1 MGDFYAPKQP
11 LAKHRSWPVL
21 MNQPCARQFSSKALP
36 CDHSGENATTFVQT
50 PTITTKPMNF
60 PQLFQWQH
68 LSRLP
73 SAWLLLVQLTILV
86 LAPLTNDSTTS
97 HAVSW
102 CLSALA
108 LLLLATIIRK
118 SPIYNGLGFF
128 FVILGLGLSSSVLL
142 GFDSPRVQV
151 AAHLVEA
158 VAYFY
163 GAAGLLMY
171 MFEDEYLTRDELFAA
186 AAVFTLL
193 AWGFAFLFSV
203 CQVWYPGSF
212 NAVATEPRT
221 WVELIFL
228 SFSILSG
235 TGLSDIVPL
244 TPAARVLVA
253 LQMFTGV
260 MYIALVVSRLVALQ
274 YIAHVPK
281 EKH

>member
-1 MGDFYAPKQP
+1 MPARLIIRGKMQQSSDSPPRLRQN
-11 LAKHRSWPVL
+11 L
-21 MNQPCARQFSSKALP
+21 MNFAQS
-36 CDHSGENATTFVQT
+36 
-50 PTITTKPMNF
+50 F
-60 PQLFQWQH
+60 PWQH

-73 SAWLLLVQLTILV
+73 SAWLLLVQLIILV
-86 LAPLTNDSTTS
+86 LLPLTNDSTAS

-108 LLLLATIIRK
+108 LLLVATIIRK
-118 SPIYNGLGFF
+118 SPIYNGFGFF

-142 GFDSPRVQV
+142 GFDSPSVQV
-151 AAHLVEA
+151 ATHLVEA

-212 NAVATEPRT
+212 NPVATEPRT

-228 SFSILSG
+228 SFSIQSG

-244 TPAARVLVA
+244 TPAARVLLA
-253 LQMFTGV
+253 LQMFSGV
-260 MYIALVVSRLVALQ
+260 MYIALVISRLIALQ
-274 YIAHVPK
+274 YIAHAPK
-281 EKH
+281 DKP

>member
-1 MGDFYAPKQP
+1 
-11 LAKHRSWPVL
+11 
-21 MNQPCARQFSSKALP
+21 
-36 CDHSGENATTFVQT
+36 
-50 PTITTKPMNF
+50 MNF
-60 PQLFQWQH
+60 AQSLKLQH

-73 SAWLLLVQLTILV
+73 SAWLLLVQLIILV
-86 LAPLTNDSTTS
+86 LLPLTNDSTAS

-108 LLLLATIIRK
+108 LLLLATIIRN
-118 SPIYNGLGFF
+118 SPIYTRLGLF
-128 FVILGLGLSSSVLL
+128 FVILGLALSTSVLL
-142 GFDSPRVQV
+142 GFDSPGVQV

-193 AWGFAFLFSV
+193 AWGFAFLFRV
-203 CQVWYPGSF
+203 CQMWYPGSF
-212 NAVATEPRT
+212 TAVAAEQRT

-228 SFSILSG
+228 SFSVQSG

-244 TPAARVLVA
+244 TPAARVLVS
-253 LQMFTGV
+253 LQMFSAV

-274 YIAHVPK
+274 YIAHGPK
-281 EKH
+281 DKH

>member
-1 MGDFYAPKQP
+1 
-11 LAKHRSWPVL
+11 
-21 MNQPCARQFSSKALP
+21 
-36 CDHSGENATTFVQT
+36 
-50 PTITTKPMNF
+50 MNF
-60 PQLFQWQH
+60 FRSLQWHH

-73 SAWLLLVQLTILV
+73 SAWLLLVQLSILI

-97 HAVSW
+97 HVVSW

-108 LLLLATIIRK
+108 LLLLATIIRN
-118 SPIYNGLGFF
+118 SPIFTGFGLF

-193 AWGFAFLFSV
+193 AWVLHSCSAFAK
-203 CQVWYPGSF
+203 C
-212 NAVATEPRT
+212 
-221 WVELIFL
+221 
-228 SFSILSG
+228 G
-235 TGLSDIVPL
+235 TQEVLTRWPL
-244 TPAARVLVA
+244 NHA
-253 LQMFTGV
+253 LGWN
-260 MYIALVVSRLVALQ
+260 
-274 YIAHVPK
+274 
-281 EKH
+281 

>member
-1 MGDFYAPKQP
+1 MNVT
-11 LAKHRSWPVL
+11 RS
-21 MNQPCARQFSSKALP
+21 
-36 CDHSGENATTFVQT
+36 
-50 PTITTKPMNF
+50 
-60 PQLFQWQH
+60 FQWQH

-73 SAWLLLVQLTILV
+73 SAWLLLVQLIILV
-86 LAPLTNDSTTS
+86 LSPLTNDSTTS

-108 LLLLATIIRK
+108 LLLLATIIRN
-118 SPIYNGLGFF
+118 SPIYSGLGLI
-128 FVILGLGLSSSVLL
+128 FVILALGLSSSVLL
-142 GFDSPRVQV
+142 GLDSPRVQV

-212 NAVATEPRT
+212 NAVATEQRT

-228 SFSILSG
+228 SFSIQSG

-253 LQMFTGV
+253 LQMFSGV

-281 EKH
+281 DKHQGP

>member
-1 MGDFYAPKQP
+1 MRWFA
-11 LAKHRSWPVL
+11 SSVSCTVL
-21 MNQPCARQFSSKALP
+21 WIS
-36 CDHSGENATTFVQT
+36 VQSCFLRWIGT
-50 PTITTKPMNF
+50 EF
-60 PQLFQWQH
+60 PG
-68 LSRLP
+68 RIRIE
-73 SAWLLLVQLTILV
+73 LLW
-86 LAPLTNDSTTS
+86 PLTNDSTTS

-108 LLLLATIIRK
+108 LLLATIIRN
-118 SPIYNGLGFF
+118 SPIYTGLGLI
-128 FVILGLGLSSSVLL
+128 FVILALGLSSSVLL

-171 MFEDEYLTRDELFAA
+171 MFEDEYLTQDELFAA

-212 NAVATEPRT
+212 NAVATEQRT

-228 SFSILSG
+228 SFSIQSG

-244 TPAARVLVA
+244 TPAARLLV
-253 LQMFTGV
+253 T
-260 MYIALVVSRLVALQ
+260 LQ

-281 EKH
+281 DKH

>member
-1 MGDFYAPKQP
+1 MN
-11 LAKHRSWPVL
+11 LAKVFRWH
-21 MNQPCARQFSSKALP
+21 
-36 CDHSGENATTFVQT
+36 
-50 PTITTKPMNF
+50 
-60 PQLFQWQH
+60 H
-68 LSRLP
+68 LSSIP
-73 SAWLLLVQLTILV
+73 SAWLLLVQLLILI
-86 LAPLTNDSTTS
+86 LAPLTNESLAS

-108 LLLLATIIRK
+108 LLLLATIIRN
-118 SPIYNGLGFF
+118 SPIFTGFGLA
-128 FVILGLGLSSSVLL
+128 FVILGLALSSGFLF

-193 AWGFAFLFSV
+193 AWGFAFLYSV

-212 NAVATEPRT
+212 NPVASGPRS
-221 WVELIFL
+221 WLELIFL
-228 SFSILSG
+228 SFSIQSG

-244 TPAARVLVA
+244 SPAARVLAA
-253 LQMFTGV
+253 LQMFSGV
-260 MYIALVVSRLVALQ
+260 MYLALVVSRLVALQ

-281 EKH
+281 DKST

>member
-1 MGDFYAPKQP
+1 MQP
-11 LAKHRSWPVL
+11 VKS
-21 MNQPCARQFSSKALP
+21 
-36 CDHSGENATTFVQT
+36 
-50 PTITTKPMNF
+50 F
-60 PQLFQWQH
+60 PWHH

-73 SAWLLLVQLTILV
+73 SAWLLLVQLLILV
-86 LAPLTNDSTTS
+86 LAPLTNESTAS

-108 LLLLATIIRK
+108 LLLVATIIRN
-118 SPIYNGLGFF
+118 SPIYTALGLF
-128 FVILGLGLSSSVLL
+128 FVVLALGLSSAVLL
-142 GFDSPRVQV
+142 GLDSPGIQV
-151 AAHLVEA
+151 AAHVVEA
-158 VAYFY
+158 GAYFY

-171 MFEDEYLTRDELFAA
+171 MFEDEYVTSDELFAA

-212 NAVATEPRT
+212 NTVPSELRT

-228 SFSILSG
+228 SFSIQSG

-244 TPAARVLVA
+244 TPPARVLVA
-253 LQMFTGV
+253 LQMFSGV

-274 YIAHVPK
+274 YIAHIPK
-281 EKH
+281 DKK

>member
-1 MGDFYAPKQP
+1 MNLGKY
-11 LAKHRSWPVL
+11 LSWHH
-21 MNQPCARQFSSKALP
+21 F
-36 CDHSGENATTFVQT
+36 
-50 PTITTKPMNF
+50 
-60 PQLFQWQH
+60 
-68 LSRLP
+68 SRLP
-73 SAWLLLVQLTILV
+73 SAWLLLVQLLILV
-86 LAPLTNDSTTS
+86 LAPLTNDSVTS

-108 LLLLATIIRK
+108 LLLLATIIRN
-118 SPIYNGLGFF
+118 SPIYTGFGLF
-128 FVILGLGLSSSVLL
+128 FVVLGLGLSSGVLF

-193 AWGFAFLFSV
+193 AWGFAFLYSV

-212 NAVATEPRT
+212 NAVASGPRS
-221 WVELIFL
+221 WLELLFL
-228 SFSILSG
+228 SFSIQSG

-244 TPAARVLVA
+244 TPTARVLAA
-253 LQMFTGV
+253 LQMFSAV
-260 MYIALVVSRLVALQ
+260 MYLTLVVSRLVALQ
-274 YIAHVPK
+274 YINHLPK
-281 EKH
+281 DKSK